1 MSRIF
6 RVPELA
12 RLIEVYFSDP
22 NKTMAIKKGGNLL
35 EQGTFNDRLYL
46 VLKGGFMGYFRKPD
60 ERQYEL
66 FEAEEKM
73 FVGVYSF
80 FSRTFIS
87 MATVSA
93 VEDSEVAWID
103 QNQPVLP
110 GVTGN
115 SLAEQFMPLVVANLA
130 QRHQRE
136 QELFLEK
143 EEMLRK
149 LVQSEKLASL
159 GQMAAGIA
167 HELNNAVAVMAR
179 HSQWLREKYEARLR
193 SVGSPESEA
202 FFRGYDKG
210 RPWSTRELRARTRE
224 LIAKY
229 KLSPEEAEKFAE
241 MGWEPDDV
249 PAVRSDRDK
258 ALNRLHEQWEIG
270 ATFHDI
276 AAAADLATEVVRSV
290 RALASPGGERTEGL
304 NINETIREAL
314 TLLQSP
320 LRKVSVVLDL
330 AELPP
335 MAANRSE
342 CVQVW
347 TNLIQNALESMAG
360 AGMDNGRLEIVSRP
374 GRNAV
379 RVEIRDN
386 GPGIAAADLPRI
398 FQPDFTTK
406 EKGLDFGLG
415 LGLSIVERIVHSNGG
430 KIQIRSRP
438 GETVFA
444 VIWPGG
450 KNDVQA

>member
-12 RLIEVYFSDP
+12 RLIEAYFSDP
-22 NKTMAIKKGGNLL
+22 NKTLTVKKGEKLL
-35 EQGTFNDRLYL
+35 EQGVYNDRLYL
-46 VLKGGFMGYFRKPD
+46 VLKGGFMGYVQKPD

-66 FEAEEKM
+66 FGAEEKM

-80 FSRTFIS
+80 FSRTFVS
-87 MATVSA
+87 MATVVAS
-93 VEDSEVAWID
+93 EDSEVAFID
-103 QNQPVLP
+103 QHQPVLP
-110 GVTGN
+110 GVKGN

-149 LVQSEKLASL
+149 LAQSEKLASL

-179 HSQWLREKYEARLR
+179 HSQWLREKYATRLL
-193 SVGSPESEA
+193 SSGSPESEA
-202 FFRGYDKG
+202 FVGGLDKG
-210 RPWSTRELRARTRE
+210 RPLSTRQLRVKTRE

-229 KLSPEEAEKFAE
+229 KLSSEAAEKLAE
-241 MGWEPDDV
+241 MGWTPDEMPGGRSGPD
-249 PAVRSDRDK
+249 PAID
-258 ALNRLHEQWEIG
+258 RLHDQWEIG
-270 ATFHDI
+270 ATFHEI
-276 AAAADLATEVVRSV
+276 AAAAELATEVVRSV
-290 RALASPGGERTEGL
+290 RALAARGGEHTVGL

-335 MAANRSE
+335 LAANRSE

-360 AGMDNGRLEIVSRP
+360 AGMDNGRLEIITRP

-386 GPGIAAADLPRI
+386 GPGIAAADLPKI
-398 FQPDFTTK
+398 FQPDFSTK

-415 LGLSIVERIVHSNGG
+415 LGLSIVERIVHTNGG
-430 KIQIRSRP
+430 KIQVRSRP

-450 KNDVQA
+450 ENNVQT